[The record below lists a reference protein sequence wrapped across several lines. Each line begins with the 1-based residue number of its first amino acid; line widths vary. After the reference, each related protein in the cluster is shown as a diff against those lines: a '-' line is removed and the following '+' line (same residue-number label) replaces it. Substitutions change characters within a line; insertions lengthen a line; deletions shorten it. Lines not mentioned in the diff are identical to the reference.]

1 MNEQKKQPK
10 NMRGKLYQ
18 KMIAMNMTTSLIP
31 LVLFSIF
38 SLYTFNNNYLRLINR
53 QYSDA
58 IDRSSAVFSYYL
70 DQYYNI
76 VELNADE
83 GLGLRVSDFEDALTG
98 QEGKNAGDD
107 GIAGFLDTLC
117 RSDPY
122 IMACMFAD
130 EEGKSWSVY
139 REDTDRISRDPG
151 VYGQEAAAW
160 GKAAGAG
167 DAPFLLPVE
176 KVKKLFDNVYPV
188 LVIGKRYET
197 LKVKG
202 TLYIAV
208 DAGSLGDVFQ
218 DKEIYGRGYLRVL
231 DERGRAVYEREQD
244 VDRRAASIAANLQ
257 QLVFSK
263 EVPQK
268 GLTIAFSI
276 DKVTVMADVYVLRGL
291 MISVILCCVTLVLI
305 VSFRLSRQMTRPIS
319 QMMEKMDRL
328 QKGDFSVRLP
338 VETNDEIGI
347 LSQHFNKMSQQL
359 ELYIEKFYVAQLNEK
374 EAELTA
380 LKSQIYPH
388 FLYNTLEVI
397 RMAAFEQNDQK
408 VADMIEALSGQMRY
422 IIGTAQDM
430 VPLKMETELLRKYIW
445 LINCRYEGGVRFET
459 ETDGFQEYMIPKMI
473 LQPIV
478 ENAFFHGL
486 KPKGGQGVIE
496 LTGEEVREDL
506 VITVMDNGVGM
517 SQTAKAEMKELLS
530 SDRPGNK
537 EEYSWQSIG
546 LKNVH
551 DRLRHLFGPQYGLT
565 FVSHEGMG
573 TAISI
578 RIPKKGGE
586 DFHVDNAHSG
596 R

>member
-1 MNEQKKQPK
+1 MGEQKIQSK

-18 KMIAMNMTTSLIP
+18 KMIAMNMVTSLIP

-38 SLYTFNNNYLRLINR
+38 SLYTFNTNYLQLINR
-53 QYSDA
+53 QYSDT
-58 IDRSSAVFSYYL
+58 IDRSSAVLNYYL

-76 VELNADE
+76 VGLNTDE
-83 GLGLRVSDFEDALTG
+83 SSGLRVSDFEAALMG
-98 QEGKNAGDD
+98 EKD
-107 GIAGFLDTLC
+107 GNIIDSQVTGFLEKLC
-117 RSDPY
+117 RSDSY
-122 IMACMFAD
+122 ITACVFAD
-130 EEGKSWSVY
+130 EKGKRWSFY
-139 REDTDRISRDPG
+139 REDGISEVSGSYQQENPADETDSAPNT
-151 VYGQEAAAW
+151 
-160 GKAAGAG
+160 
-167 DAPFLLPVE
+167 PFLLSVE
-176 KVKKLFDNVYPV
+176 RVRQLFGKTYSA
-188 LVIGKRYET
+188 LVIGNRYET
-197 LKVKG
+197 PLVKG

-208 DAGSLGDVFQ
+208 DSDSLGEVFQ
-218 DKEIYGRGYLRVL
+218 DKEIYGRGYVRIVNGS
-231 DERGRAVYEREQD
+231 GRTVYEREQD
-244 VDRRAASIAANLQ
+244 VDRRAASIAANLR

-268 GLTIAFSI
+268 GLTIVFSI

-291 MISVILCCVTLVLI
+291 MILIILCCVTLVLI

-319 QMMEKMDRL
+319 QMMEKMAKL
-328 QKGDFSVRLP
+328 QTGDFSVRLP
-338 VETNDEIGI
+338 VESNDEIGI
-347 LSQHFNKMSQQL
+347 LSQHFNQMSQQL
-359 ELYIEKFYVAQLNEK
+359 ELYIEKSYVAQIKEK

-397 RMAAFEQNDQK
+397 RMAAFEQNDHK
-408 VADMIEALSGQMRY
+408 VADMIEALSSQMRY

-430 VPLKMETELLRKYIW
+430 VPLKMEIELLRKYIW
-445 LINCRYEGGVRFET
+445 LINCRYEGRVRFET
-459 ETDGFQEYMIPKMI
+459 EADGFQEYMIPKMI

-496 LTGEEVREDL
+496 LTVENNQEDL

-517 SQTAKAEMKELLS
+517 SQEAKSETEELLS

-537 EEYSWQSIG
+537 EEYNWQSVG

-551 DRLRHLFGPQYGLT
+551 DRLRHLFGSQYGLT
-565 FVSHEGMG
+565 LVSHVGMG

-578 RIPKKGGE
+578 KIPKKGGE
-586 DFHVDNAHSG
+586 TFDVDNDHS